1 MKKTLSTLTLFA
13 ALAGMSFAA
22 SVTVRGHVND
32 AKCGTKVNATC
43 ARKCIAGGA
52 APVVVSDN
60 GNKLYKVANPAA
72 LKKYAGDHVAVR
84 GSVKGD
90 TITVSSVKVLK

>member
-32 AKCGTKVNATC
+32 SKCATKLDAAC

-52 APVVVSDN
+52 APVVVADN
-60 GNKLYKVANPAA
+60 GSKVYKVANPDK
-72 LKKYAGDHVAVR
+72 LKKFAGDHVAVR
-84 GSVKGD
+84 GSVSGD

>member
-32 AKCGTKVNATC
+32 AKCGTKVNAAC
-43 ARKCIAGGA
+43 ARNCIKAGS
-52 APVVVSDN
+52 APVVVTDN
-60 GNKLYKVANPAA
+60 GSKVYKIANPDK
-72 LKKYAGDHVAVR
+72 LKDFAGDHVAVK
-84 GSVKGD
+84 GSLSGD
-90 TITVSSVKVLK
+90 TLTVTSVEVLK

>member
-22 SVTVRGHVND
+22 SVTIRGHVND
-32 AKCGTKVNATC
+32 AKCANKVNAEC

-52 APVVVSDN
+52 APVVVSDK
-60 GNKLYKVANPAA
+60 GDKVYKIANPDK
-72 LKKYAGDHVAVR
+72 LKSFAGDHVAVR
-84 GSVKGD
+84 GSVAGD
-90 TITVSSVKVLK
+90 TLTVSSVKVLK